1 MGRRA
6 PRRIS
11 AALGRIQGDLEPP
24 SLLAAVQAAW
34 PGVAGS
40 AIASVAE
47 PVSERDGVV
56 TVLCDDSVWAEEL
69 TLMSAEMITKLS
81 DHLDVPAAFELRFRS
96 R

>member
-6 PRRIS
+6 PRPLS
-11 AALGRIQGDLEPP
+11 AALTRVQDALEPP

-34 PGVAGS
+34 TPVVGD
-40 AIASVAE
+40 AIAAVAE

-56 TVLCDDSVWAEEL
+56 TVRCADSVWAEEL
-69 TLMSAEMITKLS
+69 TLMAEDLVS
-81 DHLDVPAAFELRFRS
+81 RLRRRLDGPPNFELRFRG